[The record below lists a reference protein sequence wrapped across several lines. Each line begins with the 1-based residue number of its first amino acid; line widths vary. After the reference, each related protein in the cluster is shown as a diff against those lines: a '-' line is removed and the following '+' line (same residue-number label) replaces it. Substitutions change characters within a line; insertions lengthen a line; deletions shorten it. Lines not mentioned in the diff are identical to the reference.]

1 MKLISEQSPEL
12 GVQMMY
18 EGGNMCNETAKY
30 QLIVQVNCNAN
41 IEHTTYAFD
50 KESLKTPCDPK
61 VIMNSPHGC
70 PVLSTGP
77 LGIIIVSYAWW
88 IGLPLMIIGGY
99 LLGAGGRFPKVTLA
113 LFTTLAACLSSL
125 FVLFAG
131 VFPANAP
138 AWSVLIV
145 GIVTFCMGAGLG
157 YGAAKWPRIGIV
169 VMGLSLGSLLGYSVY
184 WLFLESHLASKN
196 SLMLQWAVVAVTGLT
211 CAIVCIFLFDYAV
224 IITSAIFG
232 AYALIRGVSMYAG
245 GFINEFEIVMAT
257 NNGEIG
263 ELTFMMWIYISA
275 IILIAFCGMR
285 GQIKDRAHHLEMYS
299 YKGHFNT

>member
-232 AYALIRGVSMYAG
+232 AYALIRVST
-245 GFINEFEIVMAT
+245 ISV
-257 NNGEIG
+257 NNHDCRASLCTQAASSTSLRSSWP
-263 ELTFMMWIYISA
+263 LTMEKSA
-275 IILIAFCGMR
+275 SL
-285 GQIKDRAHHLEMYS
+285 LL
-299 YKGHFNT
+299 

>member
-1 MKLISEQSPEL
+1 
-12 GVQMMY
+12 
-18 EGGNMCNETAKY
+18 
-30 QLIVQVNCNAN
+30 
-41 IEHTTYAFD
+41 
-50 KESLKTPCDPK
+50 
-61 VIMNSPHGC
+61 MNSPHGC

-157 YGAAKWPRIGIV
+157 PTKPDQDVTPRPRRIV
-169 VMGLSLGSLLGYSVY
+169 VPARV
-184 WLFLESHLASKN
+184 
-196 SLMLQWAVVAVTGLT
+196 
-211 CAIVCIFLFDYAV
+211 
-224 IITSAIFG
+224 
-232 AYALIRGVSMYAG
+232 G
-245 GFINEFEIVMAT
+245 G
-257 NNGEIG
+257 
-263 ELTFMMWIYISA
+263 W
-275 IILIAFCGMR
+275 
-285 GQIKDRAHHLEMYS
+285 
-299 YKGHFNT
+299 